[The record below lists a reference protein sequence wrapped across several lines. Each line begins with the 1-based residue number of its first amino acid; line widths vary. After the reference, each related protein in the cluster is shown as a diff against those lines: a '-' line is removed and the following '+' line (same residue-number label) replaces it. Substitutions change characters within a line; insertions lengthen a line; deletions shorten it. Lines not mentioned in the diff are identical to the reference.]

1 MLILFPSIRDLE
13 KLLKKTSKY
22 KSIFFSILTSE
33 SENIGFLHVCMY
45 VLNKRI
51 NTLGQFRIEVN
62 LVVKN
67 EN

>member
-13 KLLKKTSKY
+13 KLLKKPSKY
-22 KSIFFSILTSE
+22 IFFSILTSE

-51 NTLGQFRIEVN
+51 NTL
-62 LVVKN
+62 KN
-67 EN
+67 RNFGDIFADLPTY